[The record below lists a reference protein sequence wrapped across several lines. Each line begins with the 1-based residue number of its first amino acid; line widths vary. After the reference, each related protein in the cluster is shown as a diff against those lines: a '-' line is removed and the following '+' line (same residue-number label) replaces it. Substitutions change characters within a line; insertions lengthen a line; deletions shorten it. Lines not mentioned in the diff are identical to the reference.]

1 MQQKPIFKAVKIEVR
16 MVEIYLGVS
25 LCEGAVVGKW
35 GFWTKQQYSGVTGV
49 TIPAFIAAHPA

>member
-35 GFWTKQQYSGVTGV
+35 GF
-49 TIPAFIAAHPA
+49 